1 MRENIIN
8 LALEGYRLLLPIS
21 WIVLAVIV
29 IVLLP
34 MCLFKRSRPFAGFG
48 FIAAS
53 YLFGITTWLLG
64 AVITFGSF
72 GWIGLIIGL
81 LLFGIGVVPLALIAA
96 IFVLK
101 SWTVAA
107 WIVVM
112 AAVTWGTRI
121 GGHWALSHEE
131 D

>member
-1 MRENIIN
+1 MRGSIMN
-8 LALEGYRLLLPIS
+8 LAMEGYRVLLPIS
-21 WIVLAVIV
+21 WIVLVVIV

-72 GWIGLIIGL
+72 GWVGLLIGL

-96 IFVLK
+96 IFLLK
-101 SWTVAA
+101 TWTVAA

-112 AAVTWGTRI
+112 AAVTWGARLA
-121 GGHWALSHEE
+121 GHWALLEAE
-131 D
+131 K